1 MLDDLSSKSIRA
13 QCGKSVTQPGPS
25 PCDLRT
31 WYQELIVTTVY
42 KCHFIG
48 VAYLVLL
55 SIVVS
60 WGNLIVPWV
69 IYPVVPVTSAGS
81 LNVSVNTIT
90 WLSTSTLFTYCIKSN
105 IATSVLLLV
114 GNWIWYR
121 GTVSEV
127 KNYRPFCLSIPS
139 KFSESSFTEKGRT
152 SAIAIASLANLL
164 GAALGQFLNPS
175 LAKILDDIP
184 RIILII
190 STISLLAIIPS
201 FFHSKPLTAP
211 SIATAVNRT
220 PLFLLSLLFSIY
232 VALFNFTI
240 ILINKVVLS
249 YSATEEE
256 VGVIDRILISAGLLG
271 AAILL
276 LCCIIYIALIFV
288 PVNTWCIWPVY
299 LVCVILGLLLFSTFP
314 FILELLA
321 EITIPYFSEI
331 VFIITQS
338 VMVTEP
344 SANLPCNILGVSSFT
359 AILRAIFL
367 QAPLLLTLVDPGA
380 LHQRER

>member
-1 MLDDLSSKSIRA
+1 MLDDLSSKGVRA

-69 IYPVVPVTSAGS
+69 IYPVAPVTSAGS

-90 WLSTSTLFTYCIKSN
+90 LLSTSTLFTYCTTVERLGLRESN

-114 GNWIWYR
+114 GNSFVMV
-121 GTVSEV
+121 GLAQ
-127 KNYRPFCLSIPS
+127 PFCLSIPS
-139 KFSESSFTEKGRT
+139 KFSES
-152 SAIAIASLANLL
+152 
-164 GAALGQFLNPS
+164 AALGQFVNPS

-190 STISLLAIIPS
+190 STISLLAIIPL

-211 SIATAVNRT
+211 SIATADVAKKRN
-220 PLFLLSLLFSIY
+220 FWLLSLLFSIY
-232 VALFNFTI
+232 VVLFNSTI
-240 ILINKVVLS
+240 ILINK
-249 YSATEEE
+249 E
-256 VGVIDRILISAGLLG
+256 VGVIERILISAGLLG

-276 LCCIIYIALIFV
+276 LLNNKFKC
-288 PVNTWCIWPVY
+288 
-299 LVCVILGLLLFSTFP
+299 TFP

-331 VFIITQS
+331 GSTIS
-338 VMVTEP
+338 
-344 SANLPCNILGVSSFT
+344 
-359 AILRAIFL
+359 
-367 QAPLLLTLVDPGA
+367 
-380 LHQRER
+380 